1 MFLYIDFV
9 LSTGKHRGLPT
20 LILNLNFLCF
30 LKAHPQMMYIGVFLL
45 TWLYPCRSPASE
57 PWEILICSI
66 TELDLEPYK
75 SPSNLTPMFLWIS
88 SGTGGNSRGLPN
100 HISSG
105 HGTMKW
111 ETRVNSQELA
121 RIDSFLSSVHGA
133 IWVYRAQD
141 GTGKAGEGVG
151 HPDYG
156 ERELWSM
163 PDAWAEKIFGS
174 VVCQQIWLGV

>member
-9 LSTGKHRGLPT
+9 LSTGKHRGLLT

-45 TWLYPCRSPASE
+45 TRLYLCRSPASV
-57 PWEILICSI
+57 PWEIFICNS
-66 TELDLEPYK
+66 TELDLEPYE
-75 SPSNLTPMFLWIS
+75 SRSNLNPMSLLIS
-88 SGTGGNSRGLPN
+88 SGTGRNSRGLPS
-100 HISSG
+100 HVSSG

-121 RIDSFLSSVHGA
+121 RIHSFLNSGHGA
-133 IWVYRAQD
+133 SWVYRAQD
-141 GTGKAGEGVG
+141 GTGRAGEGVG

-156 ERELWSM
+156 EQELWSM
-163 PDAWAEKIFGS
+163 PDAWEEKNSGS
-174 VVCQQIWLGV
+174 VFCQQIWLGV